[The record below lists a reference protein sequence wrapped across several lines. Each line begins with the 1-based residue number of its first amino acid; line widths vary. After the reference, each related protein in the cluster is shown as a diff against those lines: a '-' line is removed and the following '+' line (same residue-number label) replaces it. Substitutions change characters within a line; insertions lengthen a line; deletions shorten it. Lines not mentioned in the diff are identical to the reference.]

1 MQIVTAAIM
10 KKGGKI
16 LIAQRRR
23 GDHQQYKWELPGG
36 KLESHETPEECLR
49 RELRE
54 EFGIETTIGEFVGSS
69 SCNYHHASI
78 RLMVF
83 RVHHISGE
91 LNALDHETI
100 KWVVPSEL
108 ADFDF
113 SEADKPIIQQLIE
126 EKI

>member
-1 MQIVTAAIM
+1 MQIVTAAVM
-10 KKGGKI
+10 EKDGKI

-36 KLESHETPEECLR
+36 KLESHETPEQCLQ

-54 EFGIETTIGEFVGSS
+54 EFGIETEIGEFVGS
-69 SCNYHHASI
+69 NDYHYRNTSI

-83 RVHHISGE
+83 RAYHISGE
-91 LNALDHETI
+91 LNVLDHETI
-100 KWVVPSEL
+100 QWAAPSEL

-113 SEADKPIIQQLIE
+113 SEADKPLIQQLME
-126 EKI
+126 DKV